1 MADDQ
6 AAAPQQWAILFALT
20 ALFLSLLVLAQLLS
34 THALAYVAAP
44 REAIQFLDALDSSVE
59 ENESYD
65 RYLSRLPRLED
76 KVRLGRVLRDIQ
88 RGGDDLRELLST
100 QLASGGDLLDGGSTG
115 DTPTT
120 LKLGARLLWAG
131 TRRDLEDRMR
141 RLDMLRMR
149 FLVVYMGVVAETAS
163 TTTANPDS
171 RRPATPSPKRSRD
184 SRSEKPSMV
193 AVAASTIPTAPAPPK
208 PPPLPTPHMLSRALT
223 EELKSKRPP
232 LRRLTT
238 QAIGHSSHTKH
249 NYRAGWAGVVEELQK
264 SPRLRARHAAIERSI
279 EAEMMEHTAETLI
292 PHYR

>member
-20 ALFLSLLVLAQLLS
+20 ALFLSLVVLAQLAGS
-34 THALAYVAAP
+34 HALAYVAAP

-65 RYLSRLPRLED
+65 RYLTRLPRLED

-100 QLASGGDLLDGGSTG
+100 QLASGGDLLLDGGSSA
-115 DTPTT
+115 DTATT
-120 LKLGARLLWAG
+120 LKFGARLLWAG

-149 FLVVYMGVVAETAS
+149 FLVVYMGVVAESAS
-163 TTTANPDS
+163 ATTTGTDTRIPS
-171 RRPATPSPKRSRD
+171 TPSPKRTRESRN
-184 SRSEKPSMV
+184 SSSEKPAMV
-193 AVAASTIPTAPAPPK
+193 AVAASTAPLPPK

-238 QAIGHSSHTKH
+238 QAIGHSSDTRHG
-249 NYRAGWAGVVEELQK
+249 YRAGWAGVVEELQK

-279 EAEMMEHTAETLI
+279 EAELTKL
-292 PHYR
+292 RNLGGS